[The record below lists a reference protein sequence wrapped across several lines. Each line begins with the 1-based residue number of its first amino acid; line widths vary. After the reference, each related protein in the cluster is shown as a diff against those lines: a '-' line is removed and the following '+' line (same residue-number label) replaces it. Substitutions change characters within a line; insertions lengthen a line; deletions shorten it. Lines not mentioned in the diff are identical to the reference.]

1 MLRLPVFEST
11 TQIRIGQ
18 IADIGP
24 IEDGNVICDILLSRY
39 GKEVADGIERE
50 LPVLKKASVSK
61 ASVQVLELTAEGN
74 TPEESTALLRQIAE
88 ELIRRQHAIQNS
100 NITSLKELI
109 QNLISR
115 RELLQGELNK
125 AQEIFELLK
134 QRDSV
139 QASLIMLEHSRITTA
154 LSEVESK
161 LPILI
166 QKLNP
171 PQTIPPEVLEDI
183 VAPTEPAAPKKI
195 LIILL
200 SSLLGL
206 MTGIMIAFVA
216 DFISKAR
223 SG

>member
-1 MLRLPVFEST
+1 MLKPPEFETT

-18 IADIGP
+18 IADIGL

-39 GKEVADGIERE
+39 GKDVADGIERE
-50 LPVLKKASVSK
+50 LPILKKASVSK
-61 ASVQVLELTAEGN
+61 ESAQLLELTVLGG
-74 TPEESTALLRQIAE
+74 TPEESIALLTQIAE
-88 ELIRRQHAIQNS
+88 ELIRRQDTIQKS

-109 QNLISR
+109 QNLQSR
-115 RELLQGELNK
+115 REFLQGELNR
-125 AQEIFELLK
+125 AQEVFELLK

-139 QASLIMLEHSRITTA
+139 QASLIMLEQSRIATS
-154 LSEVESK
+154 LSEIESR
-161 LPILI
+161 LPILL

-171 PQTIPPEVLEDI
+171 PQTIPPEILEDI
-183 VAPTEPAAPKKI
+183 VAPTEPATPKKI

-206 MTGIMIAFVA
+206 MTGLMIAFVVE
-216 DFISKAR
+216 FISKAR